1 MCVLLREILFLID
14 LVDDRRGLIKLV
26 GNERMVDWIFGVI
39 GMMFMMM
46 IY

>member
-26 GNERMVDWIFGVI
+26 GNKIMVDWIFGVI
-39 GMMFMMM
+39 GMMFMMV